1 MEEIKPK
8 SAFPIIGDLFTA
20 EIVSSHN
27 LISCWPRG
35 WTHPMACLNEIIG
48 GLFLKNRLSKKCFFR
63 CGTKIGK
70 VNWTEF
76 SIAYLCGGAV

>member
-35 WTHPMACLNEIIG
+35 WTHPMACLNQIIG
-48 GLFLKNRLSKKCFFR
+48 GLILKNRLSKKCFLDV
-63 CGTKIGK
+63 GQT
-70 VNWTEF
+70 
-76 SIAYLCGGAV
+76 Y